1 MEAILERWDQALK
14 IIRSAGYLV
23 REEWLGGSS
32 GGLCEFGG
40 KKYFF
45 SDQSLSLFERLEQ
58 AGEAARKLKTRS

>member
-45 SDQSLSLFERLEQ
+45 F
-58 AGEAARKLKTRS
+58 RSVSFSF